1 MAITAVLYAT
11 KENLKEKYRPQKTLD
26 KGLDFVKLK
35 WKHGLSTFESFVFHT
50 TNTKRKMCVLLNK
63 RTNDYSEYDK

>member
-35 WKHGLSTFESFVFHT
+35 
-50 TNTKRKMCVLLNK
+50 
-63 RTNDYSEYDK
+63 